1 MHFERASRSRFRGT
15 LFLGMA
21 AVAAAVA
28 VGASAAT
35 SAGKRVG
42 LAQVTASNDHSFG
55 QAVHDGAV
63 KAAKQFGLK
72 LNEIDNLTQPKPQLT
87 AVTNLAR
94 TNDFVLVSGAISI
107 SPTYKQ
113 FPKTLFVVLDGIA
126 PKAPNTRSVT
136 QDWYPVGYLAGVAA
150 ATYSKTGKVGFVGGI
165 PIPVITDGAKAFAL
179 GAKAVN
185 PKIKVFTTTIGS
197 FTDAVKGKNAAAAQI
212 ASGADVIWAD
222 LDTAHTG
229 VVQAAHE
236 GGKGIRVI
244 GSIAPKCNQ
253 SSGLDLGDTT
263 FNLTQ
268 IIYDTVKEWLNGN
281 LATLRVFSVK
291 DGVADLTFCP
301 GAPAN
306 VKSAVAK
313 ARAGILSGKIKLP

>member
-1 MHFERASRSRFRGT
+1 M
-15 LFLGMA
+15 FLGMA

-35 SAGKRVG
+35 GAGKRVG

-55 QAVHDGAV
+55 QAVHDGAAL
-63 KAAKQFGLK
+63 AAKRLGFK
-72 LNEIDNLTQPKPQLT
+72 LNEVDNLIQPKPQAT

-94 TNDFVLVSGAISI
+94 TNDLVLVSGAISI
-107 SPTYKQ
+107 SPMYKQ
-113 FPKTLFVVLDGIA
+113 YSKTIFVVLDGIA

-150 ATYSKTGKVGFVGGI
+150 AAYSKTGKVGFVGGI

-179 GAKAVN
+179 GARSVN
-185 PKIKVFTTTIGS
+185 PKIKVFTSMIGS

-229 VVQAAHE
+229 VVQAAKE
-236 GGKGIRVI
+236 GNKGVRVM
-244 GSIAPKCNQ
+244 GSIAPKCSM

-268 IIYDTVKEWLNGN
+268 IIYDTLQEWLKGN
-281 LATLRVFSVK
+281 LPSLRVFSVK
-291 DGVADLTFCP
+291 DGVSDLTFCP
-301 GAPAN
+301 GTPAN
-306 VKSAVAK
+306 VKSAVTK